1 MEASEETRRKLGF
14 GADQEALRGSNILIV
29 DDEVAERKVLTAK
42 LKVTDKTRNVTS
54 VESEC
59 VARMV
64 LAGESFDCVLLDYH
78 LGASSSEELL
88 RHISENY
95 PFLPVISL
103 SGAGDECKAV
113 SVLKLGA
120 ADYLPKRNASEDAL
134 DRAITNAVTKFRLA
148 SSLEKER
155 QELIEVN
162 KVLLR
167 QQREIQSFYHT
178 VSHELKT
185 PITAIREFSSLLR
198 DGILGDITES
208 QIDALDTSIG
218 CCDRLNRLV
227 NDLFDTARLETG
239 KLQLNVET
247 IDLAKVISQEAIIM
261 SPLAQH
267 KSISL
272 SLADC
277 EKSIELEADPVRIG
291 QVLANLINNA
301 IKYTPSGG
309 EIEVRTQM
317 KGDSVCVDVEDN
329 GYGVSEENAEL
340 IFDRMYQCGSEPTG
354 EPSSQGGMGIGL
366 FLCQQIVEL
375 HGGQL
380 SLRSEKDVGS
390 VFSFALPLSA

>member
-1 MEASEETRRKLGF
+1 METRHELGL
-14 GADQEALRGSNILIV
+14 QTVHSALRDSAILII
-29 DDEVAERKVLTAK
+29 DDELADRKVLTAK
-42 LKVTDKTRNVTS
+42 LKSTDETRNILGVD
-54 VESEC
+54 SEC
-59 VARMV
+59 GAREV
-64 LAGESFDCVLLDYH
+64 LANQSFDCVLLDFH
-78 LGASSSEELL
+78 LGAKTSEKLL
-88 RHISENY
+88 SYICENY
-95 PFLPVISL
+95 PFLPVVSL
-103 SGAGDECKAV
+103 SGAGDENKAV
-113 SVLKLGA
+113 SALKLGA
-120 ADYLPKRNASEDAL
+120 ADYLPKGNASEHAL
-134 DRAITNAVTKFRLA
+134 DRAVTNAMTKFRLA

-155 QELIEVN
+155 QELIAVN
-162 KVLLR
+162 KVLIR

-198 DGILGDITES
+198 DGILGDINES
-208 QIDALDTSIG
+208 QVDALDTSIG

-239 KLQLNVET
+239 KLQLNLEA
-247 IDLAKVISQEAIIM
+247 IDLAKVISQEATIM

-272 SLADC
+272 SLAECDD
-277 EKSIELEADPVRIG
+277 SIELIADPVRIG

-309 EIEVRTQM
+309 RIKVRARVT
-317 KGDSVCVDVEDN
+317 GDSVCVDVEDN

-340 IFDRMYQCGSEPTG
+340 IFERMYQCGTEPTG

-366 FLCQQIVEL
+366 FLCQQIVKL

-380 SLRSEKDVGS
+380 SLRSEHGAGS
-390 VFSFALPLSA
+390 VFTFTLPLST